1 MSTGGD
7 ACSENLTHA
16 VEKLVMIWRFRGSS
30 RHLVTTNHASD
41 LTDQPT
47 RADRRGAKI
56 LRGFGAVHAR
66 RKGLRRLN
74 I

>member
-30 RHLVTTNHASD
+30 RHLVTSNHASD
-41 LTDQPT
+41 LTNQPGLT
-47 RADRRGAKI
+47 DVVQKFSGALARCMRGGKA
-56 LRGFGAVHAR
+56 
-66 RKGLRRLN
+66 
-74 I
+74 